1 MTVKIACYGSCI
13 TRDNF
18 NSKLNKNY
26 KERYEC
32 VATSLHTSIISLVS
46 PQVPFDEAKLDHVD
60 IKSADR
66 NKRIVMEEL
75 NRTFLDDLKESQPDY
90 LIMDFFPDIY
100 FGVVFSQDRIFTNND
115 WYITR
120 TSFYREM
127 QEKFILDIGD
137 NSTEY
142 LSVWLPSIHKFM
154 EFVKEHV
161 PNCEVI
167 INKGRFSNRLMRDD
181 GNISYLTPFD
191 GYNEVWNVLD
201 NFVVSKYDL
210 KYIELDHSEYY
221 ISSKPTLGW
230 DIFQLHYQDD
240 YYHDFL
246 KQLDGTIRH
255 NAGMNA

>member
-26 KERYEC
+26 KEKYEC
-32 VATSLHTSIISLVS
+32 VATSLHTSIVSLVS
-46 PQVPFDEAKLDHVD
+46 PQVPFDETKLDHVD

-66 NKRIVMEEL
+66 NKRIVMDEL
-75 NRTFLDDLKESQPDY
+75 NRTFLNDLKESQPDY

-100 FGVVFSQDRIFTNND
+100 FGVVFSQDRILTNNN
-115 WYITR
+115 WYITG

-127 QEKFILDIGD
+127 PEKFTLKIGS
-137 NSTEY
+137 NSADY
-142 LSVWLPSIHKFM
+142 LSVWLPAINKFF
-154 EFVKEHV
+154 EFLKQNV

-167 INKGRFSNRLMRDD
+167 INKARFSNRLLDGD
-181 GNISYLTPFD
+181 GNLSHIPSMD

-201 NFVVSKYDL
+201 NFVISKYDL
-210 KYIELDHSEYY
+210 KCIELDHSKYF
-221 ISSKPTLGW
+221 ISHKPTLGW
-230 DIFQLHYQDD
+230 DIFQLHYQDN

-246 KQLDGTIRH
+246 GELNRTIQP
-255 NAGMNA
+255 GVSITF

>member
-46 PQVPFDEAKLDHVD
+46 PRVPFDEMQLDHVD
-60 IKSADR
+60 IKSAYR
-66 NKRIVMEEL
+66 NKRIVIEEL
-75 NRTFLDDLKESQPDY
+75 NRNFLEDLKDSQPDY

-100 FGVVFSQDRIFTNND
+100 FGVVFSQDQIFTNND

-120 TSFYREM
+120 TSFYRKLHD
-127 QEKFILDIGD
+127 KFALKIGN
-137 NSTEY
+137 NSADY
-142 LSVWLPSIHKFM
+142 LSVWLPAVNKFM
-154 EFVKEHV
+154 QFLKDNV

-167 INKGRFSNRLMRDD
+167 INKARFSNRLLDD
-181 GNISYLTPFD
+181 TGNLSYISPLD
-191 GYNEVWNVLD
+191 SHNEIWNVLD
-201 NFVVSKYDL
+201 NFVISKYDL
-210 KYIELDHSEYY
+210 KYIELDHNNYY
-221 ISSKPTLGW
+221 ISHQPTLGW
-230 DIFQLHYQDD
+230 DIFQLHYQDN

-246 KQLDGTIRH
+246 QQLDKTIQS
-255 NAGMNA
+255 NNPVNT